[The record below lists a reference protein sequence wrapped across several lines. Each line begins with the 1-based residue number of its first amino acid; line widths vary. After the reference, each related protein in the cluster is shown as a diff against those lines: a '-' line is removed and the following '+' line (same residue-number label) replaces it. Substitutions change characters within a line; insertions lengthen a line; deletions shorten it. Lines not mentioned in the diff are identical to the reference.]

1 MRIYL
6 GEMEFP
12 AAPEKLEAEREGGW
26 VKTELETLGEVL
38 QYRPSRLKRV
48 RFGGIFPGQRMGFVT
63 AETLLAPSRYAEIL
77 EEAMNSR
84 ESRRLVVSGGA
95 APFSMLA
102 AVESFS
108 RREQAGEDGD
118 LYYSLTLREY
128 RPYGLQAAVVKV
140 SSPDGRGSGTVSAG
154 RSGTPA
160 VPEQYTVRAGDTLWA
175 IAKRY
180 LGDGSRY
187 PEIAAA
193 NGIANPNLIYPG
205 QVLRIV

>member
-26 VKTELETLGEVL
+26 AKTELETLGEVL

-63 AETLLAPSRYAEIL
+63 AETLLAPSRY
-77 EEAMNSR
+77 
-84 ESRRLVVSGGA
+84 
-95 APFSMLA
+95 A

-180 LGDGSRY
+180 FGDGSRY
-187 PEIAAA
+187 PESAAA